1 MKSGGL
7 SKAILP
13 VGSPARIVKRFTPMA
28 EIRLAESEEE
38 RLAVYRFRYSIY
50 VEEMGISESS
60 ADHAGKLISDSLDG
74 AAAMILAAW
83 DGDRVIGTTRSNL
96 IRDGGISDY
105 LEYYRLLDLAPDAL
119 AESSITTRLM
129 VHPEFRRTTLSARL
143 ACERSRW
150 GLSQGIRANF
160 IDCDPN
166 NHPYFTALGYKVVLD
181 DFIHP
186 EFGLGFLLRL
196 DLCDLE
202 HLEKVRSPF
211 RRILSA
217 WLAERE
223 KSPAELI
230 ENCHQ

>member
-1 MKSGGL
+1 LGL
-7 SKAILP
+7 D
-13 VGSPARIVKRFTPMA
+13 
-28 EIRLAESEEE
+28 ES
-38 RLAVYRFRYSIY
+38 Y
-50 VEEMGISESS
+50 

-74 AAAMILAAW
+74 TAAMILAAW
-83 DGDRVIGTTRSNL
+83 DGDRIIGTTRSNL
-96 IRDGGISDY
+96 IRDGGSGISEY
-105 LEYYRLLDLAPDAL
+105 LGYYRLLALAPDAL

-166 NHPYFTALGYKVVLD
+166 NHPYFTAPGYKVVLD
-181 DFIHP
+181 DFNHP
-186 EFGLGFLLRL
+186 ELGLGFLMRL